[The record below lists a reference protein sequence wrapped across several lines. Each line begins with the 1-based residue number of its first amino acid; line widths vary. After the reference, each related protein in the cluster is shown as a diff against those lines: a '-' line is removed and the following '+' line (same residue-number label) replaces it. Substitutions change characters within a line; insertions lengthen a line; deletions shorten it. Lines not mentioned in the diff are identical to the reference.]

1 MIIGIPKE
9 IKPQEYRVAITP
21 EGVQRLKREG
31 HTILVQTRAGAG
43 SGFSDQQFK
52 NSGAKIVSEAK
63 EIWRKSDLVLKVKEP
78 LPKEYRYFRAGLILF
93 TFLHL
98 ASQPRLVNALKKSG
112 IKAIGYET
120 ISDDQNRLPLLKP
133 MSEIAG
139 KLAVLI
145 GAEYLRTDRGKKGIL
160 LSHIE
165 GTRPGK
171 VTILGAG
178 NVGKAALE
186 IAIGIGVEVVLI
198 DSNPAKL
205 EEMRK
210 KYPKNLS
217 TVLYDPNSIQS
228 VLSTT
233 DLLIGAVLIP
243 GAKAPK
249 LVSRIMVSE
258 MQAGS
263 VIVDVSVDQGGCIE
277 TTRPTTHANPVFVY
291 KNIIHY
297 GVTNIPSLAAK
308 SATEALSY
316 QTLPYVLRLASKG
329 MDVLKEDEN
338 FRKGLQI
345 DEGKITCSE
354 IQK

>member
-21 EGVQRLKREG
+21 EGVQRLQQEG
-31 HTILVQTRAGAG
+31 HTILVQKGAGAG
-43 SGFSDQQFK
+43 SGFFDQEYR
-52 NSGAKIVSEAK
+52 NSGAKIVSQAK
-63 EIWRKSDLVLKVKEP
+63 EIWKNSDLILKVKEP
-78 LPKEYRYFRAGLILF
+78 LPKEYPYFRPGLILF

-98 ASQPRLVNALKKSG
+98 AGQPRLIAPLRKSR
-112 IKAIGYET
+112 ITAIGYET

-160 LSHIE
+160 LSHVE

-178 NVGKAALE
+178 NVGRAALE
-186 IAIGIGVEVVLI
+186 VAIGIGAEVVLI
-198 DSNPAKL
+198 DSNSAKL
-205 EEMRK
+205 GEMEK

-217 TVLYDPNSIQS
+217 AVLYDPNSIPS

-249 LVSRIMVSE
+249 LVNRKMVSE

-277 TTRPTTHANPVFVY
+277 TTRPTTHADPVFVY
-291 KNIIHY
+291 KNILHY

-308 SATEALSY
+308 TATEALSY
-316 QTLPYVLRLASKG
+316 QTLPYVLRLASG
-329 MDVLKEDEN
+329 GIAILKEDKN
-338 FRKGLQI
+338 FLKGLQI
-345 DEGKITCSE
+345 DEGKITCAE
-354 IQK
+354 IQR

>member
-21 EGVQRLKREG
+21 AGVQRLHQEG
-31 HTILVQTRAGAG
+31 HTILVQTGAGIG
-43 SGFSDQQFK
+43 SGFSDQQFR
-52 NSGAKIVSEAK
+52 NSGAKIISLAK
-63 EIWRKSDLVLKVKEP
+63 EIWKKSDLILKVKEP
-78 LPKEYRYFRAGLILF
+78 LPKEYPYFRPGLILF

-98 ASQPRLVNALKKSG
+98 ANQPRLITALKKSR
-112 IKAIGYET
+112 ITAIGYET
-120 ISDDQNRLPLLKP
+120 ISDDQNHLPLLKP

-160 LSHIE
+160 LSHVE

-171 VTILGAG
+171 VTILGGG
-178 NVGKAALE
+178 NVGRAALE
-186 IAIGIGVEVVLI
+186 VAIGIGAEVVLV
-198 DSNPAKL
+198 DSNSAKL
-205 EEMRK
+205 EEMKK

-217 TVLYDPNSIQS
+217 TIFSDNTSIES
-228 VLSTT
+228 VLPET

-249 LVSRIMVSE
+249 LVSRKMVSQ

-263 VIVDVSVDQGGCIE
+263 VIIDVSVDQGGCIE
-277 TTRPTTHANPVFVY
+277 TTRPTTHAKPVFIY

-316 QTLPYVLRLASKG
+316 QTLPYLLRLASEG
-329 MDVLKEDEN
+329 IDALKDDKN

-345 DEGKITCSE
+345 DNGKITYSE